1 MRFFLPENDDMVDEG
16 YDLLNDEYG
25 EIRKDVYAH
34 EIYGEPTCDGIL
46 VTKSVVKEKKA
57 NAIISAGGI
66 GKYLRL
72 PEGMPVM
79 GDCGAFQFINEEV
92 PPYSCEEI
100 CEYYQTC
107 GFDYGMTLDHLIT
120 TFSLEFDEGN
130 SLFTQQPSEEMKF
143 RYRLTLDNG
152 KEILR
157 LCNTRKYSFTP
168 IGVVQGWSPQS
179 YLDGINELIEAGFK
193 YLAIGGMARGSN
205 SEIEPL
211 LQTIGP
217 IIRES
222 GVELHFLGVARF
234 NILEQFKQAGVTSCD
249 SASTLFQAFKST
261 KENYHAPDRTY
272 CAVRIPPVKGD
283 KSPKVS
289 KLLKPLKDDPVAYQ
303 KEEDR
308 LYILEQNALR
318 LVRSYAAGE
327 SPLEEAMKALII
339 YEEEFGG
346 GKKHYELFEET
357 LRDRPWE
364 SCTCKICQASGVDV
378 VLLRG
383 NNRNRRRGFHNTW
396 LFYQGFLE
404 RTGRAPKNNA

>member
-1 MRFFLPENDDMVDEG
+1 MVDEG
-16 YDLLNDEYG
+16 YDLLNDKYG
-25 EIRKDVYAH
+25 ETRKDVYAH

-46 VTKSVVKEKKA
+46 VTKSVVKAKKA
-57 NAIISAGGI
+57 KAIISAGGI
-66 GKYLRL
+66 AQFLRL

-79 GDCGAFQFINEEV
+79 GDCGAFQFINEGV

-100 CEYYQTC
+100 CEYYETC

-130 SLFTQQPSEEMKF
+130 SLFTQQPSDEMKF

-157 LCNTRKYSFTP
+157 LCNSKKYSFTP

-179 YLDGINELIEAGFK
+179 YLAGIKELIDFGFK

-211 LQTIGP
+211 LEVIGP
-217 IIRES
+217 VIKDT

-234 NILEQFKQAGVTSCD
+234 NMLEQFKQAGVTSCD

-289 KLLKPLKDDPVAYQ
+289 KLLKTLKDDPVAYQ

-318 LVRSYAAGE
+318 LVRSYAARE
-327 SPLEEAMKALII
+327 SSLEEAMKALII
-339 YEEEFGG
+339 YEKEFGG
-346 GKKHYELFEET
+346 GTKHYELFEET

-378 VLLRG
+378 IFLRG

-396 LFYQGFLE
+396 LFYRGFLE
-404 RTGRAPKNNA
+404 RTGRASENST

>member
-1 MRFFLPENDDMVDEG
+1 MRFFLPENDDLVDEG

-25 EIRKDVYAH
+25 DTRKDVYAH
-34 EIYGEPTCDGIL
+34 EIYGAPTCDGIL
-46 VTKSVVKEKKA
+46 VTKSVVKAKKA
-57 NAIISAGGI
+57 EAIISAGGI
-66 GKYLRL
+66 AQFLRL
-72 PEGMPVM
+72 PKGMPVI

-120 TFSLEFDEGN
+120 TFSLEFDQGN
-130 SLFTQQPSEEMKF
+130 SLFTQQPTDEMKF

-157 LCNTRKYSFTP
+157 LCNSPKYTFTP

-179 YLDGINELIEAGFK
+179 YLAGINELIEAGFK

-211 LQTIGP
+211 LEAIGP
-217 IIRES
+217 VIKDT

-234 NILEQFKQAGVTSCD
+234 NMLEQFKQAGVTSCD

-318 LVRSYAAGE
+318 LVRSYAARE
-327 SPLEEAMKALII
+327 SSLEEAMKALII

>member
-1 MRFFLPENDDMVDEG
+1 MVDEG
-16 YDLLNDEYG
+16 YDLLNDKYG
-25 EIRKDVYAH
+25 ETRKDVYAH

-46 VTKSVVKEKKA
+46 VTKSVVKAKKA
-57 NAIISAGGI
+57 KAIISAGGI
-66 GKYLRL
+66 AQFLRL

-100 CEYYQTC
+100 CEYYETC

-130 SLFTQQPSEEMKF
+130 SLFTQQPSDEMKF

-157 LCNTRKYSFTP
+157 LCNSKKYSFTP

-179 YLDGINELIEAGFK
+179 YLAGIKELIDFGFK

-211 LQTIGP
+211 LEVIGP
-217 IIRES
+217 VIKES

-234 NILEQFKQAGVTSCD
+234 NMLEQFKHAGVTSCD

-289 KLLKPLKDDPVAYQ
+289 KLLKPLKEDLIAYQ

-308 LYILEQNALR
+308 LHELEQSALR
-318 LVRSYAAGE
+318 AVRSYASRE
-327 SPLEEAMKALII
+327 TDLKDTMEALIA
-339 YEEEFGG
+339 YEEEFSGG
-346 GKKHYELFEET
+346 TKHYELFEET

-364 SCTCKICQASGVDV
+364 SCPCKICQESGVDV
-378 VLLRG
+378 IFLRG

-396 LFYQGFLE
+396 LFYRGFLE
-404 RTGRAPKNNA
+404 RTGRASENST

>member
-1 MRFFLPENDDMVDEG
+1 MVDEG
-16 YDLLNDEYG
+16 YDLLNDKYG
-25 EIRKDVYAH
+25 ETRKDVYAH

-46 VTKSVVKEKKA
+46 VTKSVVKAKKA
-57 NAIISAGGI
+57 KAIISAGGI
-66 GKYLRL
+66 AQFLRL

-100 CEYYQTC
+100 CEYYETC

-130 SLFTQQPSEEMKF
+130 SLFTQQPSDEMKF

-157 LCNTRKYSFTP
+157 LCNSKKYSFTP

-179 YLDGINELIEAGFK
+179 YLAGIKELIDFGFK

-211 LQTIGP
+211 LEVIGP
-217 IIRES
+217 VIKDT

-234 NILEQFKQAGVTSCD
+234 NMLEQFKQAGVTSCD

-289 KLLKPLKDDPVAYQ
+289 KLLKPLKEDLIAYQ

-308 LYILEQNALR
+308 LHELEQSALR
-318 LVRSYAAGE
+318 AVRSYASRE
-327 SPLEEAMKALII
+327 TDLKDTMEALIA
-339 YEEEFGG
+339 YEEEFSGG
-346 GKKHYELFEET
+346 TKHYELFEET

-364 SCTCKICQASGVDV
+364 SCPCKICQESGVDV
-378 VLLRG
+378 IFLRG

-396 LFYQGFLE
+396 LFYRGFLE
-404 RTGRAPKNNA
+404 RTGRASENST

>member
-1 MRFFLPENDDMVDEG
+1 MRFFLPENDDLVDEG

-25 EIRKDVYAH
+25 EVRKDVYAH
-34 EIYGEPTCDGIL
+34 ELYGEPTCDGIL

-57 NAIISAGGI
+57 KAIVEAGGI
-66 GKYLRL
+66 AKFLRL
-72 PEGMPVM
+72 PDGMPVM
-79 GDCGAFQFINEEV
+79 GDCGAFQFINDEI

-100 CEYYQTC
+100 CDYYENC
-107 GFDYGMTLDHLIT
+107 GFDYGMTLDHLVT
-120 TFSLEFDEGN
+120 EFSLEFDEGE
-130 SLFTQQPSEEMKF
+130 SLFVRHPSEQMKF
-143 RYRLTLDNG
+143 RYRLTLDNA
-152 KEILR
+152 KKILE
-157 LCNTRKYSFTP
+157 LCNSRNLSFVP
-168 IGVVQGWSPQS
+168 IGVVQGWSPQT
-179 YLDGINELIEAGFK
+179 YLNGIKELIEDGFK

-211 LQTIGP
+211 LKAIGP
-217 IIRES
+217 LIRES

-234 NILEQFKQAGVTSCD
+234 NLLEQFKESGVTSCD

-261 KENYHAPDRTY
+261 KENYHAPERTY

-283 KSPKVS
+283 ASPKVR
-289 KLLKPLKDDPVAYQ
+289 KLLTPLKEDPVAYQ

-308 LYILEQNALR
+308 LYALEQKALSS
-318 LVRSYAAGE
+318 VRSYAAGKAD
-327 SPLEEAMKALII
+327 LEDTMKDLVA
-339 YEEEFGG
+339 YEEEFGD
-346 GKKHYELFEET
+346 GKKHFELFEET

-364 SCTCKICQASGVDV
+364 NCSCSICRDSGVEI

-404 RTGRAPKNNA
+404 RTGRSSKISA

>member
-1 MRFFLPENDDMVDEG
+1 MRFFLPENDDMVDAG
-16 YDLLNDEYG
+16 YDLINDQYG
-25 EIRKDVYAH
+25 TPRKDVYAH
-34 EIYGEPTCDGIL
+34 EIYGQPTCDGIL
-46 VTKSVVKEKKA
+46 VTKSVVKGKKA
-57 NAIISAGGI
+57 KAIVTAGGI
-66 GKYLRL
+66 AKFLRL

-79 GDCGAFQFINEEV
+79 GDCGAFQFINEKV

-100 CEYYQTC
+100 CEYYETC

-120 TFSLEFDEGN
+120 KFSLEFDEGN
-130 SLFTQQPSEEMKF
+130 SLFIQQPTDEMKF

-157 LCNTRKYSFTP
+157 LCNSRKHSFTP
-168 IGVVQGWSPQS
+168 IGVVQGWSPKT
-179 YLDGINELIEAGFK
+179 YLDGVHELIDAGFK

-211 LQTIGP
+211 LQAIAP
-217 IIRES
+217 AIKES

-234 NILEQFKQAGVTSCD
+234 NVFEQFKKAGVTSCD

-283 KSPKVS
+283 ASPKVS
-289 KLLKPLKDDPVAYQ
+289 KLLKHLKDDPASYA
-303 KEEDR
+303 KEENR
-308 LYILEQNALR
+308 LFELEQKALR
-318 LVRSYAAGE
+318 SVRSYALRKTELE
-327 SPLEEAMKALII
+327 SAMNALIA
-339 YEEEFGG
+339 YEEEFSG
-346 GKKHYELFEET
+346 GKKHYELFEQT

-364 SCTCKICQASGVDV
+364 SCPCRICKEGGVDV
-378 VLLRG
+378 IFLRG

-396 LFYQGFLE
+396 LFYQGFLA
-404 RTGRAPKNNA
+404 RTGRNTKKGT

>member
-1 MRFFLPENDDMVDEG
+1 MRFFLPENDDLVDEG

-25 EIRKDVYAH
+25 EVRKDVYAH
-34 EIYGEPTCDGIL
+34 ELYGKPTCDGIL

-57 NAIISAGGI
+57 KAIIAAGGI
-66 GKYLRL
+66 ANFLRL
-72 PEGMPVM
+72 PKGMPVM

-92 PPYSCEEI
+92 PPYTCEEI
-100 CEYYQTC
+100 CDYYETC

-120 TFSLEFDEGN
+120 TFSPEFDEGH
-130 SLFTQQPSEEMKF
+130 SLFVRQPSEEMKF
-143 RYRLTLDNG
+143 RYRLTLNNA
-152 KEILR
+152 KKILA
-157 LCNTRKYSFTP
+157 LCKSRKLSFTP
-168 IGVVQGWSPQS
+168 IGVVQGWSPDS
-179 YLDGINELIEAGFK
+179 YLSGIKELIDAGFK

-211 LQTIGP
+211 LQAIGP
-217 IIRES
+217 VILES
-222 GVELHFLGVARF
+222 SVELHFLGVARF
-234 NILEQFKQAGVTSCD
+234 NVLEQFKEAGVTSCD

-261 KENYHAPDRTY
+261 KENYHTPDRTY

-289 KLLKPLKDDPVAYQ
+289 KLLKPLKDDPVAHA

-308 LYILEQNALR
+308 LYVLEQKALQS
-318 LVRSYAAGE
+318 VRSYAAGE
-327 SPLEEAMKALII
+327 SSLEEVMKDLIA

-364 SCTCKICQASGVDV
+364 ACSCAICQASGVDV

-396 LFYQGFLE
+396 LFYKGFLE
-404 RTGRAPKNNA
+404 RTGRAQKNNA